1 MTTKELQEAI
11 TRWYEENP
19 EERRILAFIDS
30 EGPRKGTREGIVD
43 QLGISAVS
51 SAQMILEA
59 EAESKEVK
67 LTMQTYTML
76 KSMRAIEEISSSEEK
91 DEAKEEPLAEE
102 GSLTEEER
110 QAVKRLL
117 KNLLSN

>member
-30 EGPRKGTREGIVD
+30 EGPRKGTREGIVA